1 MFKWLFNSFIN
12 GNPIIVCL
20 VTIVM
25 IAAFSAMI
33 GWPAYIFLAI
43 CLLLLIIYFSFKS
56 EFDNYTINGYDDL
69 ELDKVEKEN
78 RWVMGLLSFF
88 ALFGNLISL
97 LATLYS
103 LEHDDDSATTI
114 GAMAIF
120 QFVFIGIPYIIMRFV
135 KRKSSFWYGLMSSLI
150 IMGLIQFFILYS
162 MIETKSNLL
171 SCHTSYNYKFYKG
184 NWLIAIPMLI
194 IPVILMLDS
203 LGKAFGFTLKDD
215 YGSYGYDKEKHK
227 YSIVKN
233 KKLGA
238 IGMAIS
244 FIWSLLILLY
254 CYYWANEF
262 QENSRFI

>member
-20 VTIVM
+20 VTILF
-25 IAAFSAMI
+25 IGIFSVMI

-43 CLLLLIIYFSFKS
+43 SLLLLIIYFCVKS
-56 EFDNYTINGYDDL
+56 KIDNNPLNGYSDL
-69 ELDKVEKEN
+69 ELDRVEKDN
-78 RWVMGLLSFF
+78 RWVMGLLSFI

-103 LEHDDDSATTI
+103 LKHDDDSGTTL
-114 GAMAIF
+114 GAMGIF
-120 QFVFIGIPYIIMRFV
+120 QFIFIGIPYILMSLV

-150 IMGLIQFFILYS
+150 IFGLIQFLILTLMMMS
-162 MIETKSNLL
+162 KSNLL
-171 SCHTSYNYKFYKG
+171 SCHTSYNYKFYKDIWFVAG
-184 NWLIAIPMLI
+184 PLFI
-194 IPVILMLDS
+194 IPIILMLDS
-203 LGKAFGFTLKDD
+203 IGKAFGFAFKDNT
-215 YGSYGYDKEKHK
+215 GSYGYDEKKHK

-244 FIWSLLILLY
+244 FIWSLLILIY
-254 CYYWANEF
+254 CYNWANNYSE
-262 QENSRFI
+262 QLIP